1 MSLDKYCSIPRV
13 PEVASGSLKDDER
26 ANQSDMHKG
35 KQRRLDPERISLLP
49 VFAV

>member
-26 ANQSDMHKG
+26 AN
-35 KQRRLDPERISLLP
+35 RRTCTKENKAP
-49 VFAV
+49 